1 MRITHFG
8 LVLVVISVACGCV
21 APTAVSPPSASSIV
35 APTATASPLIPE
47 PPRKVALLTRDALV
61 LLGAKSYQEF
71 CAACHQNNGRGVSSA
86 NITSLHQ
93 STAANDT
100 NERFLRF
107 VMFNEPKKQH
117 AAWYLAMSPAALASA
132 LTYVRLQFP
141 NSNQA
146 LIQPSEVIAELAKLS
161 AK

>member
-8 LVLVVISVACGCV
+8 LVLLFISVASGCV
-21 APTAVSPPSASSIV
+21 APTAVSPPLASSIV
-35 APTATASPLIPE
+35 EQVATGSRLTPE
-47 PPRKVALLTRDALV
+47 PPRKVAPLTRDALV

-71 CAACHQNNGRGVSSA
+71 CAACHQNNGRGVSGA
-86 NITSLHQ
+86 GITSLHQ
-93 STAANDT
+93 STMANDA

-117 AAWYLAMSPAALASA
+117 PAWYLAMSPVALASA

-141 NSNQA
+141 NTNQE

-161 AK
+161 GK